1 MPDETFPASESVR
14 TDTSA
19 VLHAV
24 CDHCH
29 GPIDLSSRRRI
40 RHRRFCSDRC
50 RALWQ
55 RADREALQARAVHL
69 ADLLQRTLAIIKA
82 LAGPRR

>member
-1 MPDETFPASESVR
+1 MADDVSLPSETVC

-19 VLHAV
+19 GLQAV

-50 RALWQ
+50 RAQWH
-55 RADREALQARAVHL
+55 RADRGALQARAVHL
-69 ADLLQRTLAIIKA
+69 ADLLTRTLAK
-82 LAGPRR
+82 LAGPRH